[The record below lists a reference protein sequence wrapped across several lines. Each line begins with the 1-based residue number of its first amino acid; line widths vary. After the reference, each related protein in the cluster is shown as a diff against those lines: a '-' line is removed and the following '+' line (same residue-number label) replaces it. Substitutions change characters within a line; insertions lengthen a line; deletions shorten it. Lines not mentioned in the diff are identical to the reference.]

1 MINSLRLWGI
11 GKFLSQEEASPAATN
26 AKETRPKRSRKGI
39 WTGNCHW
46 LRQITYVIYKNLLF
60 QCKIHLKII
69 ENSHTIISNILRKCL
84 VIRGC
89 FYIKTKEC
97 PKISPSVD
105 DTTRPAGYKRLW
117 RVSNLNTVDSNKM
130 YPLKSQ
136 NDPWAV
142 LPKYVHW

>member
-1 MINSLRLWGI
+1 M
-11 GKFLSQEEASPAATN
+11 
-26 AKETRPKRSRKGI
+26 
-39 WTGNCHW
+39 
-46 LRQITYVIYKNLLF
+46 
-60 QCKIHLKII
+60 
-69 ENSHTIISNILRKCL
+69 
-84 VIRGC
+84 
-89 FYIKTKEC
+89 KTKEC

-105 DTTRPAGYKRLW
+105 CTTTPAGHKRLW